1 MILETIPVGP
11 MEANCYILAKDEGS
25 AAIII
30 DPGENK
36 KRIDEVLKNYKLK
49 AGLIINT
56 HGHYDHI
63 GCDDK
68 FTVPIYIH
76 TRDITFLKDSRL
88 NLSGTFAFPY
98 EVKSEVRTVEHNSV
112 IELDGMRLKALH
124 IPGHTP
130 GGIALLMEKPQ
141 DNIVFTGDSLFCQ
154 GIGRSDLPGGDE
166 LALIKYIKER
176 LFSLPD
182 DTIIYPGHGPSSTIG
197 EEKRNNPFLN

>member
-1 MILETIPVGP
+1 
-11 MEANCYILAKDEGS
+11 MEANCYILAKAEGS
-25 AAIII
+25 AAVII
-30 DPGENK
+30 DPGESK
-36 KRIDEVLKNYKLK
+36 KRIDEVLKKHKLK

-68 FTVPIYIH
+68 FAVPIYIH
-76 TRDITFLKDSRL
+76 TRDMTFLRDSRL

-98 EVKSEVRTVEHNSV
+98 EVKSEVRAVEHNSV
-112 IELDGMRLKALH
+112 VELDGILLKVLH

-141 DNIVFTGDSLFCQ
+141 DNMVFTGDSLFCQ

-166 LALIKYIKER
+166 FALIKYIKER
-176 LFSLPD
+176 LLTLPD
-182 DTIIYPGHGPSSTIG
+182 DTIVYPGHGPSSTIG